1 MGKRVFS
8 FHRLISCVCPSAATL
23 SWSSSSRSYFKL
35 DAKIKE
41 GKGFG
46 LFTKLS
52 AVSCAQVRF
61 DMSQTFL
68 WEVSEALSPAGWS
81 WRTQHARCTLWPP
94 ACLRTR
100 RQVSVVSYSLI
111 NRTLCEI
118 GYRETFYFLFFCPI
132 YQGIV

>member
-23 SWSSSSRSYFKL
+23 SWFSCSRSYFKL

-41 GKGFG
+41 GSG
-46 LFTKLS
+46 LFSKLS
-52 AVSCAQVRF
+52 AGSCAQVRF
-61 DMSQTFL
+61 DMSQTFP
-68 WEVSEALSPAGWS
+68 WDVSEALSPAGWS
-81 WRTQHARCTLWPP
+81 WRTQCARYVPWPP

-111 NRTLCEI
+111 TRTLCEI
-118 GYRETFYFLFFCPI
+118 GYRELLQSY
-132 YQGIV
+132 